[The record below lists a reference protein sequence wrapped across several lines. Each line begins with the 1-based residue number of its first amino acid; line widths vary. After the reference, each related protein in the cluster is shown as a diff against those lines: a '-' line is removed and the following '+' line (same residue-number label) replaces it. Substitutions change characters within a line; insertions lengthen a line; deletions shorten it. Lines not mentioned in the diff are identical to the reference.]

1 MPSLLKRAAG
11 VERRIGGGSGSGGGG
26 GGSSGSCCCYFWFV
40 ASLLQ
45 LVVILHLVAQLAI
58 HNTEAQRRPL
68 QQQQQQQ
75 ARGAGT
81 VGVVGTDGTAAAA
94 AGAGAAGNAV
104 GGGGGRGGSPV
115 LAASAPLTPVTTALT
130 APAPVACVHAPGAV
144 TSSAAT
150 ATATATATTSASA
163 GDPALPLEGVAVTL
177 FLHSPTWFQRRN
189 SIMVNLVRNNLPPR
203 WKVQIFWMGHGQS
216 KNAIDINPGVK
227 RLIDNGDVILTRI
240 PDDILEKK
248 NKKKM
253 IHLMTEEWLWGAMAA
268 PKVLLFG
275 GNSVV
280 CTNSPYRFSD
290 FAHYDYVGAPWDS
303 FKGVGGEGAISIR
316 SRDAMLRVLKYAYS
330 KVPPAEADKA
340 YLKWIPD
347 DHFFVKTM
355 LEMNKKGLATFKVA
369 DRNAT
374 LTFAATGS
382 AANSRNLVVSGTLA
396 ALTNKE
402 REVFM
407 LTCPELKT
415 LYPSLHEPACFGAAP
430 NGEKCAKSICALEV
444 PKRRGGC

>member
-1 MPSLLKRAAG
+1 MPSLLKRSAG
-11 VERRIGGGSGSGGGG
+11 VERRIVS
-26 GGSSGSCCCYFWFV
+26 GGSSSIGSCCCYF
-40 ASLLQ
+40 LLVTVLVQ
-45 LVVILHLVAQLAI
+45 MVVILHLVAQLAI
-58 HNTEAQRRPL
+58 HNTEAQHRP
-68 QQQQQQQ
+68 QR
-75 ARGAGT
+75 ATGA
-81 VGVVGTDGTAAAA
+81 VGM
-94 AGAGAAGNAV
+94 AGATV
-104 GGGGGRGGSPV
+104 GGGGTAEVARVAISTV
-115 LAASAPLTPVTTALT
+115 AAAAVACIPTTAAV
-130 APAPVACVHAPGAV
+130 APTNGALV
-144 TSSAAT
+144 PAAAAAT
-150 ATATATATTSASA
+150 ATATTGTANTATV
-163 GDPALPLEGVAVTL
+163 DPTLPLEGVAVTL

-227 RLIDNGDVILTRI
+227 RLIDSGDIILTRI

-275 GNSVV
+275 GNNVV
-280 CTNSPYRFSD
+280 CTNSPYQFSD
-290 FAHYDYVGAPWDS
+290 FAHFDYIGAPWDN
-303 FKGVGGEGAISIR
+303 FKGLGGEGAVSLR
-316 SRDAMLRVLKYAYS
+316 SRDAMLQVLKYAYA
-330 KVPPAEADKA
+330 KLPPAEVDKA
-340 YLKWIPD
+340 YLKWVPD
-347 DHFFVKTM
+347 DHFFVKNM
-355 LEMNKKGLATFKVA
+355 LEMNKKGLATFKIA

-396 ALTNKE
+396 ALSHKE

-415 LYPSLHEPACFGAAP
+415 LYPSLHEPACFGATP
-430 NGEKCAKSICALEV
+430 NGDKCAKSICALEV